1 MHMLMKPSPCAPSLG
16 IKEGFVTNFAEFW
29 HMELLQFH
37 CKSNTTEDERA
48 NLKKKKK
55 LDFMFCTPI
64 SSFHLISD
72 ITEDMLFLVTLYC
85 IKKQIFSGK

>member
-48 NLKKKKK
+48 NLKKKK
-55 LDFMFCTPI
+55 
-64 SSFHLISD
+64 SW
-72 ITEDMLFLVTLYC
+72 TLC
-85 IKKQIFSGK
+85 SAPQLAAFI